1 MIASWLLLIKSM
13 RDEVFDFFRLTI
25 ASVDKDGKV
34 TERKSSE
41 IQKISLQKD
50 EVTPIQHISVSM
62 LHHL

>member
-1 MIASWLLLIKSM
+1 MKCLI
-13 RDEVFDFFRLTI
+13 FFRLTI

-62 LHHL
+62 LHHLRIYNHRTEADE

>member
-1 MIASWLLLIKSM
+1 MKCLI
-13 RDEVFDFFRLTI
+13 FFRLTI

-50 EVTPIQHISVSM
+50 EVTPRYTAYLCFNVASSLNI
-62 LHHL
+62 